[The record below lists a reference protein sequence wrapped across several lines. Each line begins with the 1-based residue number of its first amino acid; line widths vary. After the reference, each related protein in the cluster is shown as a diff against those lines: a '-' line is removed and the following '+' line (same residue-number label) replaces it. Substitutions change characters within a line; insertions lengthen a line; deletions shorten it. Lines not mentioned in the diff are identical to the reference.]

1 MSDRLNMHDAVEDL
15 RKRINTLRAHM
26 EASESNNNVV
36 NDAEHEDPPIQIID
50 KVEDEKK
57 IAADKKMAEMKAMK
71 AKLLGKKK

>member
-1 MSDRLNMHDAVEDL
+1 MSDRLNMDEAVEDL
-15 RKRINTLRAHM
+15 RKRINTLRAHIA
-26 EASESNNNVV
+26 ASESNNNVV
-36 NDAEHEDPPIQIID
+36 NEAEHEDPPMQIMD